1 MIDRTMGDRR
11 VELGVLRL
19 TILDGGD
26 SERRAE
32 NIAQAMCSQLYEMLE
47 RALQSLGADMT
58 LAQLDVPPVQVSM
71 DAMDDETIA
80 RAGAE
85 AIRGAIIAAIRP

>member
-1 MIDRTMGDRR
+1 MNDKR
-11 VELGVLRL
+11 VELEVMRL
-19 TILDGGD
+19 TILNGGD
-26 SERRAE
+26 CEHRAA
-32 NIAQAMCSQLYEMLE
+32 NIARSMCSQAYEMLE
-47 RALQSLGADMT
+47 RALQSLGADVT

-85 AIRGAIIAAIRP
+85 AIRSAVIAAIQR

>member
-1 MIDRTMGDRR
+1 MKDKR
-11 VELGVLRL
+11 VELGVMRL
-19 TILDGGD
+19 TILNGGD
-26 SERRAE
+26 YEHRAA
-32 NIAQAMCSQLYEMLE
+32 NIAQSMCSQVYEMLE
-47 RALQSLGADMT
+47 RTLQSLGADVT

-85 AIRGAIIAAIRP
+85 AIRRAVIAAIQS

>member
-1 MIDRTMGDRR
+1 MSDER
-11 VELGVLRL
+11 VELGVMRL
-19 TILDGGD
+19 TIFNGGD
-26 SERRAE
+26 CEHRAA
-32 NIAQAMCSQLYEMLE
+32 NIAQSMCSQAYEMLE

-58 LAQLDVPPVQVSM
+58 VAQLDVPPVQVSM

-85 AIRGAIIAAIRP
+85 AIRRAVIAAIQP

>member
-1 MIDRTMGDRR
+1 MNGKR
-11 VELGVLRL
+11 VELEVMRL

-26 SERRAE
+26 CERRAA
-32 NIAQAMCSQLYEMLE
+32 NIAQSMCSQAHEMLE
-47 RALQSLGADMT
+47 RALQSLGADVT

-71 DAMDDETIA
+71 DTMDDETIA

-85 AIRGAIIAAIRP
+85 AIYRALLEAI